1 MSKIR
6 GKHTKPEMEVRRL
19 VWRAGYRYRL
29 HRKNLPGSPD
39 LVFAGM
45 KKVIF
50 VHGCFWHG
58 HKCRKDWLPKT
69 RTSFWRQKIEGNRK
83 RDSVSI
89 RKLRRL
95 GWKSLTIW
103 ECEINTQ
110 NTTDKVF
117 AFLRE

>member
-103 ECEINTQ
+103 ECEINTP